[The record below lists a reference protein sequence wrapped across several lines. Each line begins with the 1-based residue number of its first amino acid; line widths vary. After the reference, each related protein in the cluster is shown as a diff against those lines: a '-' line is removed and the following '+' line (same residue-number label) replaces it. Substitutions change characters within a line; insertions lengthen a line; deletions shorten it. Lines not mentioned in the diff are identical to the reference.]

1 MYQEALT
8 MKKVTLTLD
17 SETLSMLERLSDQ
30 RAGNKSYVVR
40 EAISRMW
47 EAEKLE
53 GRLED
58 LEANPDFQT
67 SMALALRQIEE
78 GEVISQK
85 EVERKLAGSR
95 RSRRKTRS

>member
-1 MYQEALT
+1 

-17 SETLSMLERLSDQ
+17 AETLSMLEGVSKH

-40 EAISRMW
+40 EAIARMW
-47 EAEKLE
+47 DAEKLE
-53 GRLED
+53 GRLDD

-78 GEVISQK
+78 GETISQK
-85 EVERKLAGSR
+85 EVERRIAGSR
-95 RSRRKTRS
+95 KGRRKIRR